1 MTDEWNPSGKYRKLL
16 KQIQDILDGGEK
28 RTVRDVYYALE
39 SRGLEWEYQQVK
51 RAVKKGRRFGY
62 LDPGQIVDA
71 SRRPEVTR
79 RRGHN
84 NTTPEEYVSQKTD
97 ALADE
102 YFEDWWVEQDEYVE
116 VWVEKQS
123 LASVFAP
130 ICQRLN
136 VRLEATRGDWS
147 DSKVYQTARRLNE
160 GPLDRG
166 QDVTIL
172 YFGDYNPSGYHA
184 PVGIQ
189 NTLQYY
195 GLDLKRDGGGA
206 DDPRYFDVAPDGR
219 ASLVDADT
227 GDGSGSILFERV
239 ALNTEHIE
247 RFDLPTNPSPSS
259 SDKDKTVRNSFMK
272 HVTGGRDVNVELN
285 ALKEFHREFLEE
297 LIEEAITD
305 HLDADVYETVQQRV
319 DRRRDEIREMVTQ

>member
-1 MTDEWNPSGKYRKLL
+1 MTDGWTPSKKYRRLL
-16 KQIQDILDGGEK
+16 GQIKQILDKGGE

-39 SRGLEWEYQQVK
+39 SHGYEWDYKQVK
-51 RAVKKGRRFGY
+51 RAVKKGRRSGF

-71 SRRPEVTR
+71 SRPPEVTPR
-79 RRGHN
+79 EGYN
-84 NTTPEEYVSQKTD
+84 NTPTEEYVSRQMSGI
-97 ALADE
+97 ADK
-102 YFEDWWVEQDEYVE
+102 YFEDWWAEQGAHVE

-147 DSKVYQTARRLNE
+147 DSKVYETAQRLST

-184 PVGIQ
+184 PVGVQ

-195 GLDLKRDGGGA
+195 GLNLKRGGAGA
-206 DDPRYFDVAPDGR
+206 DDPEYFDIAPDGR
-219 ASLVDADT
+219 AQIVDED
-227 GDGSGSILFERV
+227 GDPAGSILFDRV

-259 SDKDKTVRNSFMK
+259 SDKDKTVRDGFMRY
-272 HVTGGRDVNVELN
+272 VTDGRDVNVELN
-285 ALKEFHREFLEE
+285 ALKEFRRDFLEE
-297 LIEEAITD
+297 LIETAITD
-305 HLDADVYETVQQRV
+305 HLDDDVRKTVEQRTE
-319 DRRRDEIREMVTQ
+319 RRREQIRNLVNHD

>member
-1 MTDEWNPSGKYRKLL
+1 MTDDWNPRRKYRRLL
-16 KQIQDILDGGEK
+16 GQIQDILDEGEE

-39 SRGLEWEYQQVK
+39 SRGYEWEYRQVK
-51 RAVKKGRRFGY
+51 RAVKRGRRSRY

-71 SRRPEVTR
+71 SRPPEVTPR
-79 RRGHN
+79 QGYN
-84 NTTPEEYVSQKTD
+84 DMDLEEYTSRQVD
-97 ALADE
+97 AIADG
-102 YFEDWWVEQDEYVE
+102 YFEDWWDEQGAHVE

-147 DSKVYQTARRLNE
+147 DSKVYKTAQRLST

-184 PVGIQ
+184 PVGVQ

-195 GLDLKRDGGGA
+195 GLDLKRDGVGA
-206 DDPRYFDVAPDGR
+206 DDPEYFDIAPDGR
-219 ASLVDADT
+219 AQIVGED
-227 GDGSGSILFERV
+227 GDPAGSILFDRV

-259 SDKDKTVRNSFMK
+259 SDKDKTVRDAFMR

-285 ALKEFHREFLEE
+285 ALKEFRRDYLEQ
-297 LIEEAITD
+297 LIEDAITE
-305 HLDADVYETVQQRV
+305 HLDDDVRETVEERTKH
-319 DRRRDEIREMVTQ
+319 RREKIRELVNQ

>member
-1 MTDEWNPSGKYRKLL
+1 MTDDWNPGGKYRRLL
-16 KQIQDILDGGEK
+16 GQIQDILDGGEE

-39 SRGLEWEYQQVK
+39 SRGYEWEYRQVK
-51 RAVKKGRRFGY
+51 RAVKRGRRSGY

-71 SRRPEVTR
+71 SRPAEVTPR
-79 RRGHN
+79 EGYN
-84 NTTPEEYVSQKTD
+84 DASPEEYVSRQLD
-97 ALADE
+97 AIAGA
-102 YFEDWWVEQDEYVE
+102 YFEDWWVEQGAHVE

-130 ICQRLN
+130 ICERLN

-147 DSKVYQTARRLNE
+147 DSKVYETARRLLT

-184 PVGIQ
+184 PVGVQ
-189 NTLQYY
+189 NTLQHY
-195 GLDLKRDGGGA
+195 GLDLKRDGVGA
-206 DDPRYFDVAPDGR
+206 DDPRYFDIAPDGR
-219 ASLVDADT
+219 AQLVDED
-227 GDGSGSILFERV
+227 GDPAGSILFDRV

-259 SDKDKTVRNSFMK
+259 SDKDKTVRDAFMR

-285 ALKEFHREFLEE
+285 ALKEFRRDYLEE
-297 LIEEAITD
+297 LIEDAITE
-305 HLDADVYETVQQRV
+305 HLDDDVRETVKEQTENHRE
-319 DRRRDEIREMVTQ
+319 EIRELVDQ

>member
-1 MTDEWNPSGKYRKLL
+1 MSDDWNPSKKYRRLVR
-16 KQIQDILDGGEK
+16 QISDILDDGGE

-39 SRGLEWEYQQVK
+39 ARGYEWNYRQVS
-51 RAVKKGRRFGY
+51 RAVKRGRRSGY
-62 LDPGQIVDA
+62 LNPAQIVDA
-71 SRRPEVTR
+71 SRPPEVTP
-79 RRGHN
+79 RRGYN
-84 NTTPEEYVSQKTD
+84 DTATEEYVSQQLD
-97 ALADE
+97 NVAE
-102 YFEDWWVEQDEYVE
+102 GYFEDWWAEQEAHVE

-130 ICQRLN
+130 ICDRWN

-147 DSKVYQTARRLNE
+147 DSKVYETAQRLLG

-184 PVGIQ
+184 PVGVQ
-189 NTLQYY
+189 HTLQYY
-195 GLDLKRDGGGA
+195 GLDLKRDGVGA
-206 DDPRYFDVAPDGR
+206 DDPRYFEIAPDGR
-219 ASLVDADT
+219 AQLVNED
-227 GDGSGSILFERV
+227 GDPEGTILFNRI

-259 SDKDKTVRNSFMK
+259 SDKDKTIRNGFMT

-285 ALKEFHREFLEE
+285 ALKEFRRDYLEN
-297 LIEEAITD
+297 LIEDAITE
-305 HLDADVYETVQQRV
+305 HLDDAIHETVKQRTQ
-319 DRRRDEIREMVTQ
+319 RRREEIRGLLNE

>member
-1 MTDEWNPSGKYRKLL
+1 MTGDWNPGQKYRRLL
-16 KQIQDILDGGEK
+16 GQIQDILDEGEE

-39 SRGLEWEYQQVK
+39 SRGYEWEYRQVK
-51 RAVKKGRRFGY
+51 RAVKRGRRSGY

-71 SRRPEVTR
+71 SRPPEVTPR
-79 RRGHN
+79 QGHN
-84 NTTPEEYVSQKTD
+84 DMDLEEYTSRQVD
-97 ALADE
+97 AIADG
-102 YFEDWWVEQDEYVE
+102 YFEDWWDEQGAHVE

-147 DSKVYQTARRLNE
+147 DSKVYETARRLLT

-184 PVGIQ
+184 PVGVQ
-189 NTLQYY
+189 TTLQYY
-195 GLDLKRDGGGA
+195 GLDLKRPGVGA
-206 DDPRYFDVAPDGR
+206 EDARYFDISPNGR
-219 ASLVDADT
+219 AQLVDE
-227 GDGSGSILFERV
+227 DGEPGGSILFDRV
-239 ALNTEHIE
+239 ALNTEHIS

-259 SDKDKTVRNSFMK
+259 SDKDKTVRDAFMRY
-272 HVTGGRDVNVELN
+272 VTGGRDVNVELN
-285 ALKEFHREFLEE
+285 ALKEFRRDYLEE
-297 LIEEAITD
+297 LIEDAITE
-305 HLDADVYETVQQRV
+305 HLDDDVRETVKERTE
-319 DRRRDEIREMVTQ
+319 RRREEIRELMNQ

>member
-1 MTDEWNPSGKYRKLL
+1 MTDEWNPSNKYQRLL
-16 KQIQDILDGGEK
+16 GQIKQILEADEE

-39 SRGLEWEYQQVK
+39 SRGYEWDYQQVK
-51 RAVKKGRRFGY
+51 RAVKRGRRFGF

-71 SRRPEVTR
+71 SRPPEVTPKK
-79 RRGHN
+79 GHAD
-84 NTTPEEYVSQKTD
+84 TPLDEYTSHKLD
-97 ALADE
+97 AVADE
-102 YFEDWWVEQDEYVE
+102 YFEDWWQEQESHLE

-130 ICQRLN
+130 ICHRLN

-147 DSKVYQTARRLNE
+147 DSKVYETAQRLLT

-189 NTLQYY
+189 KTLQYY
-195 GLDLKRDGGGA
+195 GLDLRRDGVGS
-206 DDPRYFDVAPDGR
+206 DDPRYFDIAPNGR
-219 ASLVDADT
+219 AQLVDKE
-227 GDGSGSILFERV
+227 GEPGGSILFDRV
-239 ALNTEHIE
+239 ALNTEHVN

-259 SDKDKTVRNSFMK
+259 SDKDKKVRDGFIQ
-272 HVTGGRDVNVELN
+272 HVTGGKDVNVELN
-285 ALKEFHREFLEE
+285 ALKEFEREFLEN

-305 HLDADVYETVQQRV
+305 HIDDEVRETVKQRTK
-319 DRRRDEIREMVTQ
+319 RRRKRIRELVDQ